1 MTAKGVRGD
10 VQGGE
15 EDGEREGKEGDR
27 YLYMLSLTGN
37 LMPEMGG
44 RRAIG
49 AFMHCALRI
58 FSFRFLVRRYFP
70 LKFKPFQDMRKI
82 LCKYTTSTAP
92 GFSSR

>member
-15 EDGEREGKEGDR
+15 EDGEREGKDGDR

-44 RRAIG
+44 AEGHRSVY
-49 AFMHCALRI
+49 ALRVAHFFFPLSCATI
-58 FSFRFLVRRYFP
+58 FSP
-70 LKFKPFQDMRKI
+70 
-82 LCKYTTSTAP
+82 
-92 GFSSR
+92 